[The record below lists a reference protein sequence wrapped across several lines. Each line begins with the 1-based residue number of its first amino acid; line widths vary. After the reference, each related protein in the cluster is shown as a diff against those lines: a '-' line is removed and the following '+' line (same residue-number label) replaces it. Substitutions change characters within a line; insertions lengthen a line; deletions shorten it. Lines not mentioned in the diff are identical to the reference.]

1 MILWKTMISGGTLGI
16 GRNMTKR
23 ICVLLIFALTALT
36 QPLLLAAAEIIL
48 SSDDQFR
55 FATETMN
62 GKDYLRAVAE
72 FERFL
77 YFFPEDEEVPKARL
91 LIGVCYLKAGRF
103 ESARKALQKAHA
115 AYSGTLVAGKA
126 LFWIGESYFRQKV
139 PEEAERY
146 FAMVIEDYPEPEL
159 KNAALYRLGWSR
171 MQSSRWQEASETFNT
186 VEAESP
192 LFDSSRH
199 LAIKSLEGETLP
211 YKNPTTA
218 GVMAAMLPGLGHV
231 YCERYRDGLVAFLLN
246 GLFIW
251 AAIEAFDENHDVL
264 GGILLFVEAGWYAGN
279 IYSAVNCA
287 HKHNR
292 HIKNEYLRMLP
303 DTLNL
308 NIFVTRKRDY
318 GLALKI
324 DF

>member
-16 GRNMTKR
+16 GKTMIKR
-23 ICVLLIFALTALT
+23 TCLLLIVALTISFKPVSLV
-36 QPLLLAAAEIIL
+36 AAEIIL
-48 SSDDQFR
+48 KSEDQFV
-55 FATETMN
+55 FALETMN
-62 GKDYLRAVAE
+62 RKDYLRAVAE
-72 FERFL
+72 FERFVH
-77 YFFPEDEEVPKARL
+77 FFPEDDKVPRARL
-91 LIGVCYLKAGRF
+91 LIGICYLKARDF
-103 ESARKALQKAHA
+103 ESARTALLAVHDTYA
-115 AYSGTLVAGKA
+115 GTLTAGKA

-139 PEEAERY
+139 PVEAERY
-146 FAMVIEDYPEPEL
+146 FIMVIENYPEPEL

-171 MQSSRWQEASETFNT
+171 MQSGRWQEASETFNR
-186 VEAESP
+186 VDSQSA

-199 LAIKSLEGETLP
+199 LAMKSLEGETLP

-218 GVMAAMLPGLGHV
+218 GVMAAILPGLGHA

-251 AAIEAFDENHDVL
+251 AAVEAFDENHDVL

-292 HIKNEYLRMLP
+292 HVKNQYLRMLP
-303 DTLNL
+303 DRLDLNL
-308 NIFVTRKRDY
+308 FTSGRGHY
-318 GLALKI
+318 GLVLKV